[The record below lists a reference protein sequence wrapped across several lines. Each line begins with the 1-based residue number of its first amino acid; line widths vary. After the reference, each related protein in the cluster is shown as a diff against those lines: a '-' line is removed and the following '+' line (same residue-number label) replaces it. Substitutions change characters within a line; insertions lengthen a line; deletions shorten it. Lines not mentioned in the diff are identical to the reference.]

1 MSPLYSPA
9 LLRHWRK
16 PQNFGELPDP
26 DGVAEELNPLCGD
39 RLRIEVRLRGD
50 LVDEIHFKGDA
61 CAIAVASASVLSGL
75 VRGRRADA
83 IPESVILAELG
94 AEIPPVRMQCL
105 RLPIQA
111 LRKAVAAA
119 GARVAPGRES

>member
-16 PQNFGELPDP
+16 PQNFGELPDAQ
-26 DGVAEELNPLCGD
+26 GVAEELNPLCGD
-39 RLRIEVRLRGD
+39 RIRIEVKLNGEAVEALR
-50 LVDEIHFKGDA
+50 FKGDA
-61 CAIAVASASVLSGL
+61 CAIAVASASVLSVL
-75 VRGRRADA
+75 VHGRPAEAVSEDA
-83 IPESVILAELG
+83 ILAELE

-105 RLPIQA
+105 RLPIHT

-119 GARVAPGRES
+119 GVRAGR

>member
-16 PQNFGELPDP
+16 PKNFGELPDA

-39 RLRIEVRLRGD
+39 RIRMEVKLRGD
-50 LVDEIHFKGDA
+50 VVEDLRFKGDA
-61 CAIAVASASVLSGL
+61 CAIALASASVLSEL
-75 VRGRRADA
+75 VRGRPPDA
-83 IPESVILAELG
+83 GGEALILAELG

-111 LRKAVAAA
+111 LQKALE
-119 GARVAPGRES
+119 GARAIIKRGA

>member
-16 PQNFGELPDP
+16 PQNFGELADA

-39 RLRIEVRLRGD
+39 RIRLEVKLRGD
-50 LVDEIHFKGDA
+50 LVADLRFKGDA
-61 CAIAVASASVLSGL
+61 CSIAVASASVLSEL
-75 VRGRRADA
+75 VRGRAPEEIAEGA
-83 IPESVILAELG
+83 ILTELG

-105 RLPIQA
+105 RLPIHA
-111 LRKAVAAA
+111 LRKAVE
-119 GARVAPGRES
+119 GARAVMEREA

>member
-16 PQNFGELPDP
+16 PQNFGELPDAQ
-26 DGVAEELNPLCGD
+26 GVAEELNPLCGD
-39 RLRIEVRLRGD
+39 RIRIEVKLNGEAVEALR
-50 LVDEIHFKGDA
+50 FKGDA
-61 CAIAVASASVLSGL
+61 CAIAVASASVLSVL
-75 VRGRRADA
+75 VHGRPAEAVSEDA
-83 IPESVILAELG
+83 ILAELE

-105 RLPIQA
+105 RLPIHT

-119 GARVAPGRES
+119 GVLAGR

>member
-16 PQNFGELPDP
+16 PQGVGELPDA

-39 RLRIEVRLRGD
+39 RIRIAVKLRGAVVDD
-50 LVDEIHFKGDA
+50 LRFRGDA
-61 CAIAVASASVLSGL
+61 CAIAVASASVLSEL
-75 VRGRRADA
+75 VRGRAPGDVAEDA
-83 IPESVILAELG
+83 IVAELE

-105 RLPIQA
+105 RLPILT
-111 LRKAVAAA
+111 LRKAAE
-119 GARVAPGRES
+119 GARAAISRGG

>member
-16 PQNFGELPDP
+16 PHNFGELPDAQ
-26 DGVAEELNPLCGD
+26 GVAEELNPLCGD
-39 RLRIEVRLRGD
+39 RIRIEVKLNGEAVEALR
-50 LVDEIHFKGDA
+50 FKGDA
-61 CAIAVASASVLSGL
+61 CAIAVASASVLSVL
-75 VRGRRADA
+75 VHGRPAEAVSEDA
-83 IPESVILAELG
+83 ILAELE

-105 RLPIQA
+105 RLPIHT

-119 GARVAPGRES
+119 GVRAGR

>member
-1 MSPLYSPA
+1 MSPLYSPT
-9 LLRHWRK
+9 LLRHWRR

-39 RLRIEVRLRGD
+39 RIRIEVKLDGEVVEALR
-50 LVDEIHFKGDA
+50 FKGDA

-75 VRGRRADA
+75 VRGRPADA

-105 RLPIQA
+105 RLPIHT
-111 LRKAVAAA
+111 LRKAVAQA
-119 GARVAPGRES
+119 GAVKHGA